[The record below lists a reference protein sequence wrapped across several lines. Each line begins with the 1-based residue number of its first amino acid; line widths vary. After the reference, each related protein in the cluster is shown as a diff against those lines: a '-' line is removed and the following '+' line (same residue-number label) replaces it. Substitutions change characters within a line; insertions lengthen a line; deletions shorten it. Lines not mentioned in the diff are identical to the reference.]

1 MKKTLFMYVLVVLL
15 IVVGTVDAGAQLRL
29 EGNLS
34 WPLTIG
40 ISSSNSLFSGSNVD
54 LSQYHFLLPDF
65 RIYYQFGEEFLHGG
79 IGARVY
85 TALAESFIY
94 PEAFVEVDLSPIV
107 LEAGF
112 GGFVFDFF
120 GLYNNLTTASLL
132 IPDFNAAWQVAPWLR
147 LGGGVLLFAPV
158 GSNWSQNFV
167 YMAYIGARFIF
178 VLR

>member
-1 MKKTLFMYVLVVLL
+1 MKKTPFMCFLAVLL
-15 IVVGTVDAGAQLRL
+15 IVVATMNAGAQLRL

-34 WPLTIG
+34 WPITIG
-40 ISSSNSLFSGSNVD
+40 VNSSNTLFSGSNVD

-79 IGARVY
+79 IGARAY
-85 TALAESFIY
+85 TALFESFIY

-107 LEAGF
+107 LEAAL
-112 GGFVFDFF
+112 GGFVVDFF
-120 GLYNNLTTASLL
+120 GIYNNLTTASLL
-132 IPDFNAAWQVAPWLR
+132 IPDLNAAWQVAPWLR
-147 LGGGVLLFAPV
+147 LGGGVLLFIPV

-178 VLR
+178 VLK